1 MKTTTPLLFVSAL
14 AVTLLLAPP
23 AYAQDE
29 DMTEAEAQSYAR
41 DLLEPEEER
50 AGLDNIRDEREEV
63 RDEDRA
69 EENSSDDQDS
79 DTEMKTEDDY

>member
-1 MKTTTPLLFVSAL
+1 MKTTTPLLFISAL

-23 AYAQDE
+23 TFAQDE
-29 DMTEAEAQSYAR
+29 DMTKAEAQFYAR

-69 EENSSDDQDS
+69 EDSSSEYQES
-79 DTEMKTEDDY
+79 DTEMKTEDGY